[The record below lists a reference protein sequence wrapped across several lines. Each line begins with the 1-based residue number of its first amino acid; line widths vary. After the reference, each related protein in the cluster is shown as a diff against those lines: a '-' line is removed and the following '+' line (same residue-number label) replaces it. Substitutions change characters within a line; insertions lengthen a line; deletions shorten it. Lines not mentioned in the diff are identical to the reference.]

1 MTQPQELRAM
11 LEGAGFRPGARIVN
25 HCDGGGCAALAAL
38 AAVQA
43 GYTRMDAYY
52 LSSTL
57 ANHAALQRA

>member
-1 MTQPQELRAM
+1 M